1 MVAVREAA
9 DADVEAIHATC
20 VAALT
25 LDAVAAPAL
34 VDLLWTA
41 DVNRRRVALVADD
54 GAGVVFASTGRAAAP
69 DSSLAGDDALDGPP
83 AVGYVD
89 MFAVHPHAQG
99 HGLGRALVTAAE
111 ERLAGLGV
119 GEVRF
124 AGNPPGY
131 AWPGIDVRYT
141 PALCLAERL
150 GYKRYQMALNMTVE
164 LSAGPSAGLSTDAD
178 VRRLAEVGVDVR
190 TAPMGRRAEVVEFV
204 RTHWNDSWAWEVEHS
219 SGCHYAV
226 RSGEPLGFAAW
237 GARPTWFGPMGTAPT
252 ARGLGIGR
260 VLLQR
265 CLAEQRDAGHTRA
278 EIGWVGPLRF
288 YSRAVGA
295 RAERVFALYR
305 RRLEVR
311 AHV

>member
-9 DADVEAIHATC
+9 DTDVDAIHQTC
-20 VAALT
+20 AAALI

-34 VDLLWTA
+34 VELLWKA
-41 DVNRRRVALVADD
+41 EVDRRRVALVADD
-54 GAGVVFASTGRAAAP
+54 CAGVVFASTSQP
-69 DSSLAGDDALDGPP
+69 GPP
-83 AVGYVD
+83 DDSPAGVVAVGD
-89 MFAVHPHAQG
+89 PPALGHIDLLAVHPRAQVR
-99 HGLGRALVTAAE
+99 GLGRALVTAAE

-124 AGNPPGY
+124 AGNPPCY

-150 GYKRYQMALNMTVE
+150 GYERYQMAWNMTAD
-164 LSAGPSAGLSTDAD
+164 LSRDLSTDID
-178 VRRLAEVGVDVR
+178 VRRLAGVGVEVR
-190 TAPMGRRAEVVEFV
+190 TAPVGRRGTVAEFV
-204 RTHWNDSWAWEVEHS
+204 RTHWNDSWAWEVEHA
-219 SGCHYAV
+219 SGCHFAV
-226 RSGEPLGFAAW
+226 RSGELLAFAAW
-237 GARPTWFGPMGTAPT
+237 GARPTWFGPMGTAPS
-252 ARGLGIGR
+252 ARGLGLGR
-260 VLLQR
+260 VLLRR
-265 CLAEQRDAGHTRA
+265 CLSEQRDAGLSRA

-305 RRLEVR
+305 RRLEVE

>member
-1 MVAVREAA
+1 MVDVREAA
-9 DADVEAIHATC
+9 DADVEAIHQTC
-20 VAALT
+20 SAALT

-34 VDLLWTA
+34 VELFWKAEVD
-41 DVNRRRVALVADD
+41 RRRVALVADD
-54 GAGVVFASTGRAAAP
+54 CAGVVFASTSQA
-69 DSSLAGDDALDGPP
+69 GPP
-83 AVGYVD
+83 DESPALGHID
-89 MFAVHPHAQG
+89 LLAVHPRAQG
-99 HGLGRALVTAAE
+99 RGLGRALVTAAE

-124 AGNPPGY
+124 AGNPPCY

-150 GYKRYQMALNMTVE
+150 GYERYQMAWNMTAD
-164 LSAGPSAGLSTDAD
+164 LSSDLSTDID
-178 VRRLAEVGVDVR
+178 VRRLAGVGVEVR
-190 TAPMGRRAEVVEFV
+190 TAPVGGRGTVAEFV
-204 RTHWNDSWAWEVEHS
+204 RTHWNDSWAWEVEHA
-219 SGCHYAV
+219 SGCHFAV
-226 RSGEPLGFAAW
+226 RSGELLAFAAW

-252 ARGLGIGR
+252 ARGLGLGR
-260 VLLQR
+260 VLLRR
-265 CLAEQRDAGHTRA
+265 CLAEQRDAGLSRA

-305 RRLEVR
+305 RCLEVE